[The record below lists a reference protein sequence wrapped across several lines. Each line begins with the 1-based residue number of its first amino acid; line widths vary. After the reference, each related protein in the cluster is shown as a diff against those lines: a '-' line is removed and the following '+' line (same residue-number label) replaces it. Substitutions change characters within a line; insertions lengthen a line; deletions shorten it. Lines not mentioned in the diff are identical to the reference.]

1 MGDAGPTRGHS
12 GIGVRSHIEEK
23 SPKPMATVAAVEM
36 WSQGG
41 GCRPMDVRVA
51 GAGDGCRRWWRRA
64 LPLTSVRVRGYVTNV
79 CWEC

>member
-36 WSQGG
+36 WSQGDRVDRWTWESLAWEKG
-41 GCRPMDVRVA
+41 VA
-51 GAGDGCRRWWRRA
+51 GGEESATVNERA
-64 LPLTSVRVRGYVTNV
+64 RAWVQYVTNV
-79 CWEC
+79 C